1 MQSAEVGAAAPHK
14 GWTLALSSV
23 GVFMAALDALVVTTA
38 LPALRTS
45 LNANLGDLEWTVNA
59 YVLTFACLLLP
70 AAALADRFGRR
81 RVFAAGLVI
90 FAAASAVAVLA
101 PNVGVLIAA
110 RAGEG
115 LGAAVIM
122 PVSLTLISGAF
133 PVEKRGAAIGM
144 WGAVSGV
151 AVAIGP
157 VVGGAVVSGLSWHWI
172 FWFNVPIG
180 VLAGLLS
187 LSRLAESYG
196 PRQPLDLYGLALAC
210 AGFFL
215 LAWGLVRVSSVGWR
229 SAQVVVSLIAG
240 AVVVAVFGVVEGRRR
255 KPMVR
260 LGLFRN
266 RAFNAAS
273 WVTFFMYA
281 GLFGALFLM
290 SQFLQSG
297 LGDSPLTAGLT
308 PARLD
313 GRVHVHRPG
322 RRSPG
327 RQVRQPSVHG
337 PGHGPAGDRVRMGR
351 DGRHARRGLR
361 RVIGGLIVAGVG
373 IGIVFPTVANGV
385 MTSVGPGQTGIASG
399 TSATLREMGGVFRV
413 AFTASLFSHPGNYTS
428 HPTFITSFSHALWLC
443 AALSA
448 AGTFVS
454 LAYRASAPSP
464 MPPPQPRSLPRR
476 LLRRSTT
483 DSARG
488 DKGLHL
494 SATGDACLPHSSSE
508 RTIQFH
514 L

>member
-1 MQSAEVGAAAPHK
+1 MQSAESGAAAPHK

-38 LPALRTS
+38 LPVLRTS
-45 LNANLGDLEWTVNA
+45 LDANLGDLEWTVNA

-81 RVFAAGLVI
+81 RVFAVGLVI
-90 FAAASAVAVLA
+90 FAAASAMAALA

-122 PVSLTLISGAF
+122 PISLTLISDAF

-157 VVGGAVVSGLSWHWI
+157 VVGGAVVDGLNWHWI

-180 VLAGLLS
+180 VVAAVLS
-187 LSRLAESYG
+187 LSRLTESYG
-196 PRQPLDLYGLALAC
+196 PSQPLDLYGLGLAC

-215 LAWGLVRVSSVGWR
+215 LAWGLVRVSSVGWG

-240 AVVVAVFGVVEGRRR
+240 AVVVAAFLVVEGRRR
-255 KPMVR
+255 SPMVR
-260 LGLFRN
+260 LDLFRN

-281 GLFGALFLM
+281 ALFGALFLM

-297 LGDSPLTAGLT
+297 LGDSPLRAGLHLLAWT
-308 PARLD
+308 GVSMFIAPAVGPLAD
-313 GRVHVHRPG
+313 KYGNRPFMALG
-322 RRSPG
+322 MALQAVGFGWVAMVAEPG
-327 RQVRQPSVHG
+327 
-337 PGHGPAGDRVRMGR
+337 MGF
-351 DGRHARRGLR
+351 GEL
-361 RVIGGLIVAGVG
+361 IGGLLVAGAG

-385 MTSVGPGQTGIASG
+385 MTSVGPDETGIASG
-399 TSATLREMGGVFRV
+399 TSATLRELGGVFGV
-413 AFTASLFSHPGNYTS
+413 AFTASVFSHAGNYTS
-428 HPTFITSFSHALWLC
+428 RQTFITNFSHALWLC

-448 AGTFVS
+448 VAIVVS
-454 LAYRASAPSP
+454 LAYPRHRALAHAPAP
-464 MPPPQPRSLPRR
+464 AVQPVEAAVPVVN
-476 LLRRSTT
+476 
-483 DSARG
+483 D
-488 DKGLHL
+488 
-494 SATGDACLPHSSSE
+494 
-508 RTIQFH
+508 
-514 L
+514 

>member
-1 MQSAEVGAAAPHK
+1 
-14 GWTLALSSV
+14 
-23 GVFMAALDALVVTTA
+23 MAALDALVVTTA
-38 LPALRTS
+38 LPVLRAS

-90 FAAASAVAVLA
+90 FAATSAMAALA
-101 PNVGVLIAA
+101 PNIAVLIAA

-172 FWFNVPIG
+172 FWFNVPVG

-187 LSRLAESYG
+187 LSRLAESHG

-215 LAWGLVRVSSVGWR
+215 LAWGLIRVSSVGWR
-229 SAQVVVSLIAG
+229 SATVVVSLIAG

-255 KPMVR
+255 TPMVR
-260 LGLFRN
+260 LDLFRN

-297 LGDSPLTAGLT
+297 LGDSPFTAGLHLLAWT
-308 PARLD
+308 GVSMFIAPVVGPLADKYGNRPFMAL
-313 GRVHVHRPG
+313 GMGLQAAGFGWVAMVARPG
-322 RRSPG
+322 VSFG
-327 RQVRQPSVHG
+327 G
-337 PGHGPAGDRVRMGR
+337 
-351 DGRHARRGLR
+351 
-361 RVIGGLIVAGVG
+361 VIGGLIVAGAG

-385 MTSVGPGQTGIASG
+385 MTSVGPDLTGIASG
-399 TSATLREMGGVFRV
+399 TSATLREVGGVFGV
-413 AFTASLFSHPGNYTS
+413 ALTASVFSHPGNYTS
-428 HPTFITSFSHALWLC
+428 HSTFITSFSHALWLC

-448 AGTFVS
+448 AGLFLS
-454 LAYRASAPSP
+454 LAYPGLRARDGGHSEAAGHAPHGQAEQAVREGVHDRAGQRVVARHRAGDEAG
-464 MPPPQPRSLPRR
+464 PQPGQ
-476 LLRRSTT
+476 
-483 DSARG
+483 RG
-488 DKGLHL
+488 ADGEEHDRAADGHL
-494 SATGDACLPHSSSE
+494 EQGAAPA
-508 RTIQFH
+508 
-514 L
+514 